1 MNIMGVMPI
10 NSLILTMSIPMM
22 LSMMIQAL
30 YNIVDSIFVAR
41 ISENALTAV
50 SLAFPVQALI
60 IGIAVGTGVGINALL
75 SKSLGERDFE
85 KVNKS
90 AVNGLFLSWLSALL
104 FFVAG
109 LLFSEIYFKTQTG
122 ISEIIGYGRDYLS
135 IVCIFSFAVFSQI
148 TFERLL
154 SSTGKTF
161 YTMISQMTGAL
172 VNIAL
177 DPIFIFGLFGVPKMG
192 VKGAAIATIIGECCA
207 SLVALLFNLKVN
219 KEIRFSFKK
228 FRPDGKIIKSIYAV
242 GIPSILMQC
251 VGSFMIYG
259 VNRILILF
267 TSTAN
272 AVFGVFFRLQS
283 FIFMPVF
290 GMNSA
295 IIPIIAFN
303 YGARHRERIIKTIKL
318 SVMYAACIMAVGLLL
333 FQLIPHKMLLLFNAT
348 PEMLE
353 IGVTAFRIMSTIY
366 IFAGFCIVCIS
377 VMQAMGNAVQGLV
390 VVSARQILVLLPAA
404 WLLSL
409 TGSLDAVWLAFP
421 IAEVVSLVASI
432 FFIRRLFATKLKQL

>member
-1 MNIMGVMPI
+1 
-10 NSLILTMSIPMM
+10 MM
-22 LSMMIQAL
+22 LSMMVQAL

-41 ISENALTAV
+41 ISENALAAV

-75 SKSLGERDFE
+75 SKSLGERDFD

-90 AVNGLFLSWLSALL
+90 AVNGLFLSWLSAIVFL
-104 FFVAG
+104 VAG
-109 LLFSEIYFKTQTG
+109 ILFSEIYFKTQTG
-122 ISEIIGYGRDYLS
+122 INEIIEYGRDYIS
-135 IVCIFSFAVFSQI
+135 IICIFSFSVFTQI

-161 YTMISQMTGAL
+161 YAMLSQITGAL
-172 VNIAL
+172 INIAL

-207 SLVALLFNLKVN
+207 SLTALAFNLKVN
-219 KEIRFSFKK
+219 KEINLSLKN

-303 YGARHRERIIKTIKL
+303 YGARHRERIVKTIKL
-318 SVMYAACIMAVGLLL
+318 SIMYAACIMFIGLLL
-333 FQLIPHKMLLLFNAT
+333 FQLIPHKMLLWFNAT

-377 VMQAMGNAVQGLV
+377 VLQAMGNAVQGLL

-404 WLLSL
+404 WLLSF

-421 IAEVVSLVASI
+421 IAEIVSLAASI
-432 FFIRRLFATKLKQL
+432 FFIRHLFATKLKRL

>member
-1 MNIMGVMPI
+1 
-10 NSLILTMSIPMM
+10 MM
-22 LSMMIQAL
+22 LSMMVQAL
-30 YNIVDSIFVAR
+30 YNIIDSIFVAQ

-85 KVNKS
+85 KVNKTAS
-90 AVNGLFLSWLSALL
+90 NGIFLALASSVIFL
-104 FFVAG
+104 AAG
-109 LLFSEIYFKTQTG
+109 IFLSEIYFRTQTD
-122 ISEIIGYGRDYLS
+122 INEIIRYGNDYLS
-135 IVCIFSFAVFSQI
+135 IICIFSFTVFSQI

-161 YTMISQMTGAL
+161 YAMISQMTGAV

-177 DPIFIFGLFGVPKMG
+177 DPVFIFGMFGIPRMG
-192 VKGAAIATIIGECCA
+192 VKGAAIATIIGECCGTLA
-207 SLVALLFNLKVN
+207 AVIFNLKIN
-219 KEIRFSFKK
+219 KEIHFSFKN
-228 FRPDGKIIKSIYAV
+228 FRPDVKIIKSIYAV
-242 GIPSILMQC
+242 GVPSILMQC
-251 VGSFMIYG
+251 VGSLMIYG
-259 VNRILILF
+259 LNRILIRF

-290 GMNSA
+290 GMNNA

-303 YGARHRERIIKTIKL
+303 YGARHKDRIIKTIKL
-318 SVMYAACIMAVGLLL
+318 SLIYAGCIMFVGLLL
-333 FQLIPHKMLLLFNAT
+333 FQLIPQKMLMLFNAT
-348 PEMLE
+348 PEMTA
-353 IGVTAFRIMSTIY
+353 IGITAFRIMSLIY

-377 VMQAMGNAVQGLV
+377 VLQAMGNAVQGLL
-390 VVSARQILVLLPAA
+390 VVSARQLLVLLPAA

-409 TGSLDAVWLAFP
+409 TGSLDAVWLSFP
-421 IAEVVSLVASI
+421 IAEIVSLAASL
-432 FFIRRLFATKLKQL
+432 FFIKRMFDTKLRSL

>member
-1 MNIMGVMPI
+1 MNMMGVMPI

-41 ISENALTAV
+41 ISENALAAV

-90 AVNGLFLSWLSALL
+90 AVNGLFLSWLSAVVFL
-104 FFVAG
+104 VAG
-109 LLFSEIYFKTQTG
+109 LLFSEIYFKTQTV
-122 ISEIIGYGRDYLS
+122 IKEIVEYGRDYIS

-177 DPIFIFGLFGVPKMG
+177 DPIFIFGLFGVPRMG

-207 SLVALLFNLKVN
+207 SVVALFFNLKVN
-219 KEIRFSFKK
+219 KEIRLSFKR

-283 FIFMPVF
+283 FIFMPIF

-303 YGARHRERIIKTIKL
+303 YGARHRERIIKTVKL
-318 SVMYAACIMAVGLLL
+318 SVMYAACIMFIGLLL
-333 FQLIPHKMLLLFNAT
+333 FQMIPHKMLLLFNAT

-353 IGVTAFRIMSTIY
+353 IGVTAFRIMSTIF

-377 VMQAMGNAVQGLV
+377 VLQAMGNAVQGLV
-390 VVSARQILVLLPAA
+390 VVSARQILVLLPTA

-409 TGSLDAVWLAFP
+409 SGSLDAVWIAFP
-421 IAEVVSLVASI
+421 VAEIVSLAASI
-432 FFIRRLFATKLKQL
+432 FFIRRLFATKLKHL

>member
-1 MNIMGVMPI
+1 MGVMPI

-22 LSMMIQAL
+22 LSMMVQAL

-41 ISENALTAV
+41 ISENALAAV

-75 SKSLGERDFE
+75 SKSLGERDFD

-90 AVNGLFLSWLSALL
+90 AVNGLFLSWISAVV

-109 LLFSEIYFKTQTG
+109 FLFSEIYFKTQTG
-122 ISEIIGYGRDYLS
+122 ISEIIEYGRDYMS
-135 IVCIFSFAVFSQI
+135 IICIFSFAVFSQI

-177 DPIFIFGLFGVPKMG
+177 DPVFIFGLFGVPKMG

-207 SLVALLFNLKVN
+207 SVAALLFNLKVN
-219 KEIRFSFKK
+219 KEINISFKK

-283 FIFMPVF
+283 FIFMPIF

-303 YGARHRERIIKTIKL
+303 YGARHRERIVKTIKL
-318 SVMYAACIMAVGLLL
+318 SVIYAAGIMAVGLLL

-348 PEMLE
+348 PEMLT
-353 IGVTAFRIMSTIY
+353 IGVTAFRIMSTIF
-366 IFAGFCIVCIS
+366 IFAGFCIVGIS
-377 VMQAMGNAVQGLV
+377 VMQAMGNAVQGLL

-409 TGSLDAVWLAFP
+409 TGSLDAVWIAFP
-421 IAEVVSLVASI
+421 IAEIVSLAASI